1 MSLDAGTKFGRY
13 EILSQLGKGGMGEV
27 YLAKDLKLDRNVAL
41 KILPAELASSRER
54 MLRFVQEA
62 KAAAALNHPN
72 VAHVYEISEHD
83 GLNFIAM
90 EYVEGRTLREKI
102 HYEQTELRKLI
113 KYLQQVAGGLAKA
126 HAAGIVHR
134 DLKPDNIMITRDGYA
149 KILDF
154 GLAKLVEIPTP
165 GPDGGTISDAATVAL
180 EPHSIPGRLLGTV
193 GYMSPE
199 QAQGKTGQIDHR
211 SDIFSFGCMLFEAV
225 TRNRPFQGESN
236 VQSLYRIVYEPA
248 PLVKDFNP
256 TASPELQRVIRR
268 CLQKDPDERYQS
280 IQDVALELKE
290 LRREMEG
297 DTQFDSTIPPSSRS
311 QMGSQMGDA
320 SRSQV
325 STTATI
331 GSQSSTVNVSAVSTM
346 SSSEI
351 ILGEVKKHKRGLTLA
366 VVLILIAGVAA
377 IIWWKSSTTP
387 RAAPF
392 RNVKITRLTTG
403 GKIGNAAIKGYT
415 SISPDGKY
423 VVFRTT
429 ESGKDSLWVRQVST
443 GSLVKIV
450 PDSESKI
457 GPTAFSR
464 DGEFVYYSVFDNPLG
479 TLFQVPVL
487 GGSPRR
493 IMAGVTSPVTL
504 SPDGKQL
511 AFVRPSSSESNLF
524 VANSDG
530 TGERKIASR
539 KLPAYF
545 SFVGGPSWSPDGKTI
560 ACGAGAYSGS
570 LSATIVSVPAEGGPE
585 KTITPQNWVSVSR
598 VLWLGDGSGLLVA
611 AVPEL
616 ISTGTQLWYVSYPGG
631 EVRRVTNDLNAYGTS
646 SLGLT
651 ADSRTL
657 VTVQAEKS
665 AQLWVVTPGE
675 DLSKAKQITSGKY
688 DGDSLAWT
696 GDGRIL
702 YTAPSGEQ
710 SDVWS
715 INADGTANK
724 QVTGDVYTEGLG
736 CVSPDG
742 RFVVFSSNR
751 SGNFNIWKLDQTT
764 GEQNQLTQGTELD
777 SQPECSRDGQWVLFK
792 SWRQGKA
799 TFWRV
804 PVVGGTPEQVSDKYS
819 QWAAI
824 SPDGKLVALRYFD
837 DQSNTNKVAVVPFAG
852 GEPLANLEVSTS
864 FRDVGL
870 GWTADSRSI
879 VYADTRENADN
890 IWSLPIEGGTAR
902 QLTHFNTGL
911 IFAFQVS
918 RDGKQI
924 ALSRG
929 TQTDDVILLRDSQ

>member
-1 MSLDAGTKFGRY
+1 M
-13 EILSQLGKGGMGEV
+13 
-27 YLAKDLKLDRNVAL
+27 
-41 KILPAELASSRER
+41 
-54 MLRFVQEA
+54 
-62 KAAAALNHPN
+62 
-72 VAHVYEISEHD
+72 
-83 GLNFIAM
+83 
-90 EYVEGRTLREKI
+90 
-102 HYEQTELRKLI
+102 
-113 KYLQQVAGGLAKA
+113 
-126 HAAGIVHR
+126 
-134 DLKPDNIMITRDGYA
+134 
-149 KILDF
+149 
-154 GLAKLVEIPTP
+154 
-165 GPDGGTISDAATVAL
+165 
-180 EPHSIPGRLLGTV
+180 
-193 GYMSPE
+193 
-199 QAQGKTGQIDHR
+199 
-211 SDIFSFGCMLFEAV
+211 
-225 TRNRPFQGESN
+225 
-236 VQSLYRIVYEPA
+236 YRIVYEPA
-248 PLVKDFNP
+248 PLLRDVDP
-256 TASPELQRVIRR
+256 SASPELQRVIRR

-290 LRREMEG
+290 LRRDMEG
-297 DTQFDSTIPPSSRS
+297 DTQLDATIPPSSMGSRTASQMGGAPRS
-311 QMGSQMGDA
+311 QM
-320 SRSQV
+320 

-331 GSQSSTVNVSAVSTM
+331 GNQNSTVDVSAVSTM

-351 ILGEVKKHKRGLTLA
+351 ILGEVRKHKRGFALG
-366 VVLILIAGVAA
+366 VGLILIAAFAA
-377 IIWWKSSTTP
+377 IIWWKSPSTPKTT
-387 RAAPF
+387 PF

-403 GKIGNAAIKGYT
+403 GKIGNADIKGYT

-464 DGEFVYYSVFDNPLG
+464 DGEFVYYSIFDNPLG

-493 IMAGVTSPVTL
+493 LMAGVTSPVAL

-545 SFVGGPSWSPDGKTI
+545 SFVGGPTWSPDGKTI
-560 ACGAGAYSGS
+560 ACGAGVYSGS

-585 KTITPQNWVSVSR
+585 KTITSQNWVSVSR
-598 VLWLGDGSGLLVA
+598 VLWLGDGSGLIVA

-657 VTVQAEKS
+657 VTVQADKS
-665 AQLWVVTPGE
+665 AQLWIVSPG
-675 DLSKAKQITSGKY
+675 DAASGAKPITNGKY
-688 DGDSLAWT
+688 DGDSIAWT
-696 GDGRIL
+696 PDGRIL

-715 INADGTANK
+715 INADGSASK
-724 QVTGDVYTEGLG
+724 QLTSDAYSEGLG

-742 RFVVFSSNR
+742 RYAVFSSNH
-751 SGNFNIWKLDQTT
+751 SGSFNLWRMDLSS
-764 GEQNQLTQGTELD
+764 GEQKQLTEGTEID
-777 SQPECSRDGQWVLFK
+777 SQPNCTPDGQWVVFRSL
-792 SWRQGKA
+792 RQGKS
-799 TFWRV
+799 TFWKV
-804 PVVGGTPEQVSDKYS
+804 PLLGGTPAQLSDKS
-819 QWAAI
+819 STLAAI
-824 SPDGKLVALRYFD
+824 SPDGKFVALRYFD
-837 DQSNTNKVAVVPFAG
+837 EQANANKIAVIPFGG
-852 GEPLANLEVSTS
+852 GEPIKTLEVSIG

-870 GWTADSRSI
+870 GWSSDSKAI
-879 VYADTRENADN
+879 IYADARGDGDKSADN
-890 IWSLPIEGGTAR
+890 IWSVPIDGGGPK
-902 QLTHFNTGL
+902 QLTNFTSGL

-918 RDGKQI
+918 RDSKQI

>member
-1 MSLDAGTKFGRY
+1 MTLASGSKLGRY
-13 EILSQLGKGGMGEV
+13 EILSKLGVGGMGEV
-27 YLAKDLKLDRNVAL
+27 YLAKDTKLDRRVAL
-41 KILPAELASSRER
+41 KILPAELAFSRER
-54 MLRFVQEA
+54 MLRFIQEA

-72 VAHVYEISEHD
+72 VAHVYEIGEHD

-90 EYVEGRTLREKI
+90 EYVEGTTLREKI
-102 HYEQTELRKLI
+102 HYERTELRKLI

-154 GLAKLVEIPTP
+154 GLAKLIEIPTP

-256 TASPELQRVIRR
+256 SASPELQRVIRR

-290 LRREMEG
+290 LRREMEE

-331 GSQSSTVNVSAVSTM
+331 GSQSSTVDVSAVSTM

-351 ILGEVKKHKRGLTLA
+351 ILGEVRKHKRGLALA
-366 VVLILIAGVAA
+366 VGLILITGVAA
-377 IIWWKSSTTP
+377 IIWWQSSITP
-387 RAAPF
+387 QAAPF

-511 AFVRPSSSESNLF
+511 AFVRPSSSESNLL

-545 SFVGGPSWSPDGKTI
+545 SFVGGPTWSPDGKTI

-570 LSATIVSVPAEGGPE
+570 LSATIVTVPAEGGPE

-715 INADGTANK
+715 INTDGTANK

-751 SGNFNIWKLDQTT
+751 SGNFNIWKLDLTT

-777 SQPECSRDGQWVLFK
+777 SQPECSPDGQWVLFK

-804 PVVGGTPEQVSDKYS
+804 PVAGGTPEQVSDKYS

-852 GEPLANLEVSTS
+852 GELLKNLEVPTS

-890 IWSLPIEGGTAR
+890 IWSLPIEGGAAR
-902 QLTHFNTGL
+902 QLTRFNTGL
-911 IFAFQVS
+911 IFAFQMS

-929 TQTDDVILLRDSQ
+929 TQTDDVILIRDSQ

>member
-256 TASPELQRVIRR
+256 SASPELQRVIRR

-311 QMGSQMGDA
+311 QMGSQMGDV
-320 SRSQV
+320 SRSQA

-351 ILGEVKKHKRGLTLA
+351 ILSEVKKHKGGLALA
-366 VVLILIAGVAA
+366 VLLILIAGVAA

-487 GGSPRR
+487 GGPPRR

-524 VANSDG
+524 IANSDG

-545 SFVGGPSWSPDGKTI
+545 SFVGGPTWSPDGKTI

-570 LSATIVSVPAEGGPE
+570 LSATIVTVPAEGGPE

-598 VLWLGDGSGLLVA
+598 VLWLGDGSGLLLA

-665 AQLWVVTPGE
+665 AQLWVVTPGK
-675 DLSKAKQITSGKY
+675 DLSKATQITSGKY

-715 INADGTANK
+715 INSDGTANK

-751 SGNFNIWKLDQTT
+751 SGNFNIWKLELTT

-777 SQPECSRDGQWVLFK
+777 SQPECSPDGQWVLFK

-804 PVVGGTPEQVSDKYS
+804 PVAGGTPEQVSDKYS

-902 QLTHFNTGL
+902 QLTRFNTGL